1 MDSFEI
7 NRRNWDERVPVHAAS
22 DAYGLEL
29 FRTDPEHLSDVVRF
43 DLERLG
49 TISGLRVVHLQCHI
63 GTDTVSLARLGAAHV
78 TGLDFSPAAVEVAS
92 RLALDLQLPV
102 EIVESD
108 CYSAPAV
115 LGHGQFDLV
124 YTGIGAL
131 CWLPD
136 IDRWAK
142 VVAHLLAPGGR
153 LFVREGHPVLW
164 ALDYEIPDA
173 LVIAHAYFETVDPII
188 DDEDTTYVETAAR
201 LVNTVTH
208 SWNHGLAEIITAL
221 MRHGLKLTEFVEHMS
236 VPWAA
241 LPEQM
246 VSAGA
251 GEWVL
256 RQNPARLPLSYTIQ
270 AVKE

>member
-1 MDSFEI
+1 M
-7 NRRNWDERVPVHAAS
+7 A
-22 DAYGLEL
+22 
-29 FRTDPEHLSDVVRF
+29 
-43 DLERLG
+43 
-49 TISGLRVVHLQCHI
+49 LQEC
-63 GTDTVSLARLGAAHV
+63 G
-78 TGLDFSPAAVEVAS
+78 
-92 RLALDLQLPV
+92 
-102 EIVESD
+102 
-108 CYSAPAV
+108 
-115 LGHGQFDLV
+115 
-124 YTGIGAL
+124 
-131 CWLPD
+131 PD

-256 RQNPARLPLSYTIQ
+256 RENPARLPLSYTIQ